1 MDDGQ
6 TRSGYAFYSTFAYP
20 LPAKR
25 RSRSWELGVGLN
37 LLGAEPRV
45 LDTSKRSEN
54 RSALLQK
61 RWQCMSWEW
70 VSLRNKKAKY
80 RVFIQVFL
88 SVFPNILVPT
98 EAIRLAEK

>member
-6 TRSGYAFYSTFAYP
+6 HIQDVHFTQHLRI
-20 LPAKR
+20 LCR
-25 RSRSWELGVGLN
+25 RRAEARAGSWELGLITRS
-37 LLGAEPRV
+37 GAES

-61 RWQCMSWEW
+61 RWQCMSWEL
-70 VSLRNKKAKY
+70 VSLRNKKAEY

-88 SVFPNILVPT
+88 SVFPNIPVAT
-98 EAIRLAEK
+98 